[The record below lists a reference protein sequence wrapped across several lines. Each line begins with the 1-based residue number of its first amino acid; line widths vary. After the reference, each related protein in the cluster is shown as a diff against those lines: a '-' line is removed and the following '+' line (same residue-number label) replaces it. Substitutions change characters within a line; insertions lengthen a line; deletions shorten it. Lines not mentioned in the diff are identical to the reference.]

1 MRRTLACLAAA
12 VAALAPSTADAA
24 GFFLGAR
31 LGAAFPGGDVAA
43 DQKVG
48 DLVDWAVPVQLEI
61 GGSGKQLTLA
71 GYLRFAPG
79 ILDSAVKSG
88 CEADGATC
96 SASDIGLGA
105 EVLWHFS
112 PGRAGPWLGGFGGWE
127 WFRYDYA
134 LLGDK
139 YAVTD
144 SGWELGAQGGID
156 FAWGILTLG
165 PYGAIA
171 LGEFGK
177 ATAEVNGQSDTRS
190 ISGKRTHTWWHLGV
204 RTAFQF

>member
-1 MRRTLACLAAA
+1 MRKVLACLAAA
-12 VAALAPSTADAA
+12 ALAPSAADAA

-31 LGAAFPGGDVAA
+31 LGAAFPGGEIGSGD
-43 DQKVG
+43 KVG
-48 DLVDWAVPVQLEI
+48 DFVDWAAPVQLEI

-71 GYLRFAPG
+71 AYLRYAPG
-79 ILDSAVKSG
+79 ILDASVKSG
-88 CEADGATC
+88 CAADGATC
-96 SASDIGLGA
+96 SGSDLGLGG

-112 PGRAGPWLGGFGGWE
+112 PGRAGPWVGGFAGWE
-127 WFRYDYA
+127 LLRYEYA
-134 LLGDK
+134 PPGNK
-139 YAVTD
+139 VAITD

-177 ATAEVNGQSDTRS
+177 ATAEVNGSSNTQS
-190 ISGKRTHTWWHLGV
+190 ISDKGTHTWWQVGV